1 MYFDVKK
8 IEIIILLYSTT
19 NLSTAIMNS
28 RYKNENND
36 FMEDI
41 ELGKPVYKNK
51 IRHTYKLD
59 YNYLVTTIII
69 IVIYIAT
76 INYISKTTKQVQIS
90 INDISTHNKQFNE
103 YVSNKNKE
111 TQILKDE
118 IDASKQFSYKLEEQ
132 LNDYIFKTNKLQN
145 MSEYVEVIARHLSI
159 QYFITRLLDDGQGH
173 IDLEKMVNIYL
184 NHGKKTQL
192 YQGNVFSTFSEIQVL
207 EFVKIFKFD
216 KMIENIIDEEIA
228 RRPER
233 ELPRDFIIFQ
243 PEFLKLIVSIF
254 NTLISS
260 MLEGKTSNSSP
271 MRKDIFDNYVK
282 LRKEQLVI
290 S

>member
-132 LNDYIFKTNKLQN
+132 LNDYIFKTIKLQN

-173 IDLEKMVNIYL
+173 IDLEKMVKIYL

-216 KMIENIIDEEIA
+216 KMIENIIDEQIA

-260 MLEGKTSNSSP
+260 MVEGTHANSP

>member
-36 FMEDI
+36 FIEDI

-69 IVIYIAT
+69 IVIYIAS

-159 QYFITRLLDDGQGH
+159 QYFITRLLDGQGH